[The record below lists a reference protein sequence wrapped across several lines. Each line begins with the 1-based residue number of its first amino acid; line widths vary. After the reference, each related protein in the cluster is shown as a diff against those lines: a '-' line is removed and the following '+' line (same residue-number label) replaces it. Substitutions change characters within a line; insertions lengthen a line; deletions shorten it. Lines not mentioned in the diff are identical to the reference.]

1 MANGNNNTEN
11 KPSVYYIPENF
22 LGESKVLHG
31 QISTRYLI
39 DSIALSLILIL
50 VVGLPVLKFVI
61 PTAGI
66 NIKLTTL
73 VIIMAPGFMAGM
85 IGFNGDPISVF
96 LLNFFGWVKK
106 RETRIYNENPRLLGT
121 DPVKALYEQN
131 KNLDKF
137 VTFIQDAQ
145 ERRIEKKTS
154 EEYVEGK
161 TFEFSYDPSID
172 GYLEDVGDYSDEAL
186 ALEDTW
192 PASTVSISSGSDLA
206 GLRGILS
213 DDGYNEPD
221 DTITH
226 SYGFDTGSDDE

>member
-1 MANGNNNTEN
+1 MANSNNSDNR
-11 KPSVYYIPENF
+11 PSVYYIPENF

-39 DSIALSLILIL
+39 DSIALSLLLI
-50 VVGLPVLKFVI
+50 VVIGLPVLKYVI

-66 NIKLTTL
+66 NVKLTAL
-73 VIIMAPGFMAGM
+73 VIIMAPGFMLGM
-85 IGFNGDPISVF
+85 IGFNGDPFSVF
-96 LLNFFGWVKK
+96 LVNFFSWVKK
-106 RETRIYNENPRLLGT
+106 RETRLYNENPRLLGT
-121 DPVKALYEQN
+121 DPVKAMYEHS
-131 KNLDKF
+131 KNMDKF
-137 VTFIQDAQ
+137 VNFIQNAQ

-172 GYLEDVGDYSDEAL
+172 GYLEDVGDYSEEAL
-186 ALEDTW
+186 AREDTW
-192 PASTVSISSGSDLA
+192 PTSTVSISSGSDLD

-213 DDGYNEPD
+213 NDGYNEPD

-226 SYGFDTGSDDE
+226 TYGLDMDADDE